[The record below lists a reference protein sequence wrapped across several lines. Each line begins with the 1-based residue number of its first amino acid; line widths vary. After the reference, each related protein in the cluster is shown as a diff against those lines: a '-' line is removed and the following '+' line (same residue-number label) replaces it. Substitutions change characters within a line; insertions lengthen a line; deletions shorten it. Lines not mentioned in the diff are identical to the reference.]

1 MNKKEFSGIRDILN
15 QPLKGEDTKTVRIIL
30 TNNREY
36 TIKCQNVYVQID
48 EEGKCDGFF
57 IYSSEGSSY
66 IANIDELIA
75 LIQE

>member
-36 TIKCQNVYVQID
+36 TIKCQNVPIR
-48 EEGKCDGFF
+48 
-57 IYSSEGSSY
+57 
-66 IANIDELIA
+66 
-75 LIQE
+75 